1 MVHLINL
8 LELLVWKDI
17 KKSVKAGR
25 FGLILWEAKW
35 KVLYSVQLPDTI
47 IIIPDSVNIILHPSR
62 EWSSGKTACLKIY
75 CIDFLEIRMYL
86 KTKGKPHWCE

>member
-8 LELLVWKDI
+8 FELLVWKDI
-17 KKSVKAGR
+17 KTPVKAGR
-25 FGLILWEAKW
+25 FGLTLWEAEW

-47 IIIPDSVNIILHPSR
+47 LIIPDSGNIILHPSR

-75 CIDFLEIRMYL
+75 YIDVLEIRVYR
-86 KTKGKPHWCE
+86 KTKGKPHWRE